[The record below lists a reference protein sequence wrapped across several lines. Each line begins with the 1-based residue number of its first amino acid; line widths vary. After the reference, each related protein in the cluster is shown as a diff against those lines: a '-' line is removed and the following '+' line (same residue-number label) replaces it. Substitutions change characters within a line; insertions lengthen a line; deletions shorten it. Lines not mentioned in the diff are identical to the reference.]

1 MNAEVLNKTTEDA
14 IRRESYKIKIN
25 SVVLHLI
32 VYLNRRNEILD
43 SIAYDENG
51 KQIYSDSTL
60 KTLLSVREQYYI

>member
-14 IRRESYKIKIN
+14 ISRESYKIKIN
-25 SVVLHLI
+25 SAVLHLT

-51 KQIYSDSTL
+51 KQIYSASTL
-60 KTLLSVREQYYI
+60 KSLLSIREQYYI